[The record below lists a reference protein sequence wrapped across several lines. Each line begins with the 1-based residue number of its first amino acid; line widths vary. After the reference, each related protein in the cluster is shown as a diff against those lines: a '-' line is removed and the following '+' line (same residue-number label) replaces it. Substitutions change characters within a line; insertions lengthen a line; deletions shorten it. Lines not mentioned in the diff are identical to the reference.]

1 MYCGIL
7 VQSSKSLTRV
17 MKRDVSFG
25 IIDEGCLDI
34 SWMESTVRFSC
45 HSQKY
50 ISFLARFPE
59 IGFFLKLTPEDSFL
73 NGSAIIQKQAC
84 QIIFETIPLSC
95 LNLGIKFP
103 SLPSFLPSL
112 LLYLLSIITM
122 CWVPTMS
129 QALYKVFFFFNH
141 YSFNYLHNTN
151 RWSTSS
157 QFYLQESWS
166 LREAIQHAEGYTP
179 GRWEIELDSTFV
191 SSHAGPPSLPIRQ
204 LSDGA
209 RVDLTDEVMPSSLVS
224 LLSDVGSWMGLL
236 EEMLSDLLEN
246 RG

>member
-1 MYCGIL
+1 MDIVKVPVTFDKLALAFWALLYMYCGIL

-122 CWVPTMS
+122 C
-129 QALYKVFFFFNH
+129 
-141 YSFNYLHNTN
+141 
-151 RWSTSS
+151 
-157 QFYLQESWS
+157 
-166 LREAIQHAEGYTP
+166 
-179 GRWEIELDSTFV
+179 
-191 SSHAGPPSLPIRQ
+191 
-204 LSDGA
+204 
-209 RVDLTDEVMPSSLVS
+209 
-224 LLSDVGSWMGLL
+224 
-236 EEMLSDLLEN
+236 
-246 RG
+246 